1 MHNENGFIF
10 ALCIYYRSDVIIVDD
25 EDSPINAQQ
34 QLGGAGNS
42 AQSAADF
49 HALKELLDQEEKKLN
64 MLKSKRVRQTSPI
77 NNSSATAV
85 STRAGNGPTI
95 QGSALNKASGR
106 ASGSATLRESP
117 IPFSSKSTNQSKPSI
132 VVVPGKSSARGGG
145 GGSTG
150 TLTVASRGSGGGAAV
165 PSTGISSRL
174 QQIVDTVAVD
184 QALGSISSASAHNAL
199 RSLNS
204 SAQVKLLGSMQTP
217 PVPSL
222 ITTSNSSQKLSNGTP
237 FHQFSSSNMPPLRP
251 KLPSGSRSSHE
262 IITIGDSPV
271 TKNPPPLLPTPSTG
285 LTGLPS
291 HVRIPTATAT
301 GSIQVPAISS
311 TSRALSAIANTSAGH
326 GLDTMEA
333 IENSKRYKEYRM
345 KQLHSKKTF
354 QKQIE
359 RRMIS
364 SPYPKTFRQVWPV
377 VPIQDPAF
385 VRNFGLESVLHHFDS
400 SLKALHEKSNNASKV
415 KPICN
420 QCGCDFA
427 SAWQIRKN
435 NSKQLLLCEACDF
448 QNLKILQR
456 TKLSN
461 QLKDLLESV
470 EKEEEK
476 FSQQCEEALKQVI
489 ALEKQSV
496 LTSQANRP
504 PPLTSNLQAKQQQLS
519 GDLSNHTVVRIPD
532 LSGGHT
538 TSARLA
544 SIIGGGVGGGSVLMK
559 GATYGTGK
567 KSQAHEIQPRA
578 VIPSIIGQI
587 SHNGGAGG
595 GGVGGESSRK
605 RKDPPSLGGRE
616 PASKTFKAG
625 SVLDQTLSKISQHLI
640 HRKLDEQRQELVGES
655 FVIGGG
661 GGDRGRENMDHRG
674 NASPSPSPSPAGAPP
689 TTGRPT
695 PSSAKSRREGRKS
708 RRKGTPRHK
717 RHLSSSSVTSD

>member
-1 MHNENGFIF
+1 M
-10 ALCIYYRSDVIIVDD
+10 DD
-25 EDSPINAQQ
+25 EDSPINDQQ
-34 QLGGAGNS
+34 ELGAGAGNS
-42 AQSAADF
+42 AESAADL

-77 NNSSATAV
+77 NNAAAA
-85 STRAGNGPTI
+85 TRAGNGPTI
-95 QGSALNKASGR
+95 QGSALNKATGR
-106 ASGSATLRESP
+106 NSNSVGALRESP
-117 IPFSSKSTNQSKPSI
+117 VPFNNKSTNQSKPSI
-132 VVVPGKSSARGGG
+132 VVVPGKSSARG
-145 GGSTG
+145 STG
-150 TLTVASRGSGGGAAV
+150 TSVVASRGSGAAV

-199 RSLNS
+199 RSMNS
-204 SAQVKLLGSMQTP
+204 SAQIKLLSSMQTP

-222 ITTSNSSQKLSNGTP
+222 ITASNSSQKLSNGTP
-237 FHQFSSSNMPPLRP
+237 IHQLSTSNMPPLRP
-251 KLPSGSRSSHE
+251 KLPSSNRSSHE

-285 LTGLPS
+285 LTGL
-291 HVRIPTATAT
+291 RIPTATAT

-311 TSRALSAIANTSAGH
+311 TSRALSAIANASAGYT
-326 GLDTMEA
+326 LDTTEA

-345 KQLHSKKTF
+345 KQNHSRKTF
-354 QKQIE
+354 QKQME
-359 RRMIS
+359 RRMIA

-385 VRNFGLESVLHHFDS
+385 VRNFGLESVLHHFDA

-489 ALEKQSV
+489 ALEKQSI
-496 LTSQANRP
+496 LASQANRP
-504 PPLTSNLQAKQQQLS
+504 PPLTSNLQVKQQS
-519 GDLSNHTVVRIPD
+519 SDLSNHTIIRVSD
-532 LSGGHT
+532 ATGGHQ
-538 TSARLA
+538 SARLA
-544 SIIGGGVGGGSVLMK
+544 SVIGGSGNSVVMKGSVY
-559 GATYGTGK
+559 GASKTQPQEVTVV
-567 KSQAHEIQPRA
+567 QPRV

-587 SHNGGAGG
+587 SRNGG
-595 GGVGGESSRK
+595 GGIGGESSRK
-605 RKDPPSLGGRE
+605 RKDPPSLSSASNATL
-616 PASKTFKAG
+616 PPSKTFKAG
-625 SVLDQTLSKISQHLI
+625 SVLDQTLSKLSQQLI
-640 HRKLDEQRQELVGES
+640 HRKLDEQRQELVGDS
-655 FVIGGG
+655 GT
-661 GGDRGRENMDHRG
+661 GREDMENRG
-674 NASPSPSPSPAGAPP
+674 NTSPSPTPASAP
-689 TTGRPT
+689 RRAT
-695 PSSAKSRREGRKS
+695 PSSTKSGKEGRKS

>member
-1 MHNENGFIF
+1 MYTYLNVYIV
-10 ALCIYYRSDVIIVDD
+10 LCLHVDLLLSIYRSDVIIVDD

-34 QLGGAGNS
+34 QLGGAGAGNS

-49 HALKELLDQEEKKLN
+49 HALKELLDQEEKKLS

-77 NNSSATAV
+77 NNAAAA
-85 STRAGNGPTI
+85 TRAGNGPTI
-95 QGSALNKASGR
+95 QGSALNKATGR
-106 ASGSATLRESP
+106 ATSSALRESP
-117 IPFSSKSTNQSKPSI
+117 VPFNKPTNQSKPSI
-132 VVVPGKSSARGGG
+132 VVVPGKSSTR

-150 TLTVASRGSGGGAAV
+150 TSTVASRGSSVSV

-199 RSLNS
+199 RSMNS
-204 SAQVKLLGSMQTP
+204 TAQVKLLGSMQTP

-237 FHQFSSSNMPPLRP
+237 FHPSNMPPLRP
-251 KLPSGSRSSHE
+251 KLPSGSRPSHE

-285 LTGLPS
+285 LTGLQS
-291 HVRIPTATAT
+291 HVRVPTATVT

-311 TSRALSAIANTSAGH
+311 TSRALSAIVNASAGH
-326 GLDTMEA
+326 ALDTMEA

-354 QKQIE
+354 HKQME

-385 VRNFGLESVLHHFDS
+385 VQNFGLESVLHHFDS

-476 FSQQCEEALKQVI
+476 FTQQCEDALKQVI
-489 ALEKQSV
+489 TLEKQSILV
-496 LTSQANRP
+496 SQANRP
-504 PPLTSNLQAKQQQLS
+504 PPLTSNLQVKQQS
-519 GDLSNHTVVRIPD
+519 SDLSNHTFVRVPD
-532 LSGGHT
+532 VHVTGSH

-544 SIIGGGVGGGSVLMK
+544 SVIGGSKAQM
-559 GATYGTGK
+559 
-567 KSQAHEIQPRA
+567 HEVTVVQPRA

-587 SHNGGAGG
+587 SHRGG

-605 RKDPPSLGGRE
+605 RKDPPSLSSSTRDATL
-616 PASKTFKAG
+616 PPSKTFRAG
-625 SVLDQTLSKISQHLI
+625 SVLDQTLSKISQQLI
-640 HRKLDEQRQELVGES
+640 HRKLDEQRQELVSEN
-655 FVIGGG
+655 VIGGG
-661 GGDRGRENMDHRG
+661 ERGRENVENRG
-674 NASPSPSPSPAGAPP
+674 ATSPSPTPTAGAPAR
-689 TTGRPT
+689 RPT
-695 PSSAKSRREGRKS
+695 SSSAKSGREGRKS

>member
-1 MHNENGFIF
+1 MYVLFIVSC
-10 ALCIYYRSDVIIVDD
+10 LHVVLSLLSIYRSDVIIVDD

-34 QLGGAGNS
+34 QLGGAAGAGNS

-49 HALKELLDQEEKKLN
+49 HALKELLDQEEKKLS

-77 NNSSATAV
+77 NNAAAA
-85 STRAGNGPTI
+85 TRAGNGPTI
-95 QGSALNKASGR
+95 QGSALNKATGR
-106 ASGSATLRESP
+106 ATSSALRESP
-117 IPFSSKSTNQSKPSI
+117 VPFNTCKSTNQSKPSI
-132 VVVPGKSSARGGG
+132 VVVPGKSSARGG
-145 GGSTG
+145 STG
-150 TLTVASRGSGGGAAV
+150 TSTVTSRGSGASV

-199 RSLNS
+199 RSMNS
-204 SAQVKLLGSMQTP
+204 NAQVKLLGSMQTP

-222 ITTSNSSQKLSNGTP
+222 ITTSNSSQRLSNGTP
-237 FHQFSSSNMPPLRP
+237 FHQLSTSNMPPLRP

-285 LTGLPS
+285 LTGLQS
-291 HVRIPTATAT
+291 HVRIATATAT

-311 TSRALSAIANTSAGH
+311 TSRALSAIANASAGH
-326 GLDTMEA
+326 SLDTMEA

-354 QKQIE
+354 HKQIE

-385 VRNFGLESVLHHFDS
+385 VQNFGLESVLHHFDS
-400 SLKALHEKSNNASKV
+400 SLKALHEKSNSASKV

-476 FSQQCEEALKQVI
+476 FTQQCEEALKQVI
-489 ALEKQSV
+489 ALEKQSI
-496 LTSQANRP
+496 LASQANRP
-504 PPLTSNLQAKQQQLS
+504 PPLTSNLQVKQQS
-519 GDLSNHTVVRIPD
+519 SDLSNHTIIRVPD
-532 LSGGHT
+532 VTGSHA
-538 TSARLA
+538 SARLA
-544 SIIGGGVGGGSVLMK
+544 SIIGGSGGDGVLMK
-559 GATYGTGK
+559 GSIYGAGK
-567 KSQAHEIQPRA
+567 AQAHEVTVVQPRA

-587 SHNGGAGG
+587 SHSGR
-595 GGVGGESSRK
+595 GGVGGELSRK
-605 RKDPPSLGGRE
+605 RKDPPSLSSSTRDATL
-616 PASKTFKAG
+616 PPSKTFKAG
-625 SVLDQTLSKISQHLI
+625 SVLDQTLSKISQQLI
-640 HRKLDEQRQELVGES
+640 HRKLDEQRQELVSES
-655 FVIGGG
+655 VVIGGG
-661 GGDRGRENMDHRG
+661 ERVTENVENRGTT
-674 NASPSPSPSPAGAPP
+674 SPSPTPAAGAPAR
-689 TTGRPT
+689 RPT
-695 PSSAKSRREGRKS
+695 PSSAKSGREGRKS

>member
-1 MHNENGFIF
+1 M
-10 ALCIYYRSDVIIVDD
+10 DD

-34 QLGGAGNS
+34 QLGAGVSNS
-42 AQSAADF
+42 AQSATDLQS
-49 HALKELLDQEEKKLN
+49 LKELLDQEEKKLN
-64 MLKSKRVRQTSPI
+64 LLKSKRVRQTSPI
-77 NNSSATAV
+77 NNAAAA
-85 STRAGNGPTI
+85 TRAGNGPTI
-95 QGSALNKASGR
+95 QGSALNKATGR
-106 ASGSATLRESP
+106 AANSVGALRESP
-117 IPFSSKSTNQSKPSI
+117 VPFTKSTSQSKPSI
-132 VVVPGKSSARGGG
+132 VVVPGKSSARGGS

-150 TLTVASRGSGGGAAV
+150 TSVVASRGNGASV

-199 RSLNS
+199 RSMNS
-204 SAQVKLLGSMQTP
+204 NAQVKLLGSMQTP

-222 ITTSNSSQKLSNGTP
+222 ITTSNSSQKLINGTP
-237 FHQFSSSNMPPLRP
+237 FHQFSTSNMPPLRP
-251 KLPSGSRSSHE
+251 KLPSGNRSSHE

-285 LTGLPS
+285 LTGLQS
-291 HVRIPTATAT
+291 HIRIPTATAT

-311 TSRALSAIANTSAGH
+311 TSRALSAIANASAGH
-326 GLDTMEA
+326 TLGTMEA

-345 KQLHSKKTF
+345 KQLHSRKTF
-354 QKQIE
+354 QRQIE

-385 VRNFGLESVLHHFDS
+385 VRNFGLESVLHHFDA
-400 SLKALHEKSNNASKV
+400 SLKALHEKANNASKV

-461 QLKDLLESV
+461 QLKDLVESV

-476 FSQQCEEALKQVI
+476 FTQQCDDALKQVI
-489 ALEKQSV
+489 ALEKQSI
-496 LTSQANRP
+496 LASQANRP
-504 PPLTSNLQAKQQQLS
+504 PPLTSNLQVKRQS
-519 GDLSNHTVVRIPD
+519 SDLSNHTIIRVSDV
-532 LSGGHT
+532 SGSHQ
-538 TSARLA
+538 SARLA
-544 SIIGGGVGGGSVLMK
+544 SVIGGSGDSMLLKGSIYGVSK
-559 GATYGTGK
+559 A
-567 KSQAHEIQPRA
+567 QAHEAAVVRPRT
-578 VIPSIIGQI
+578 VIPSIIGQV
-587 SHNGGAGG
+587 SHSSGG
-595 GGVGGESSRK
+595 GTGGESSRK
-605 RKDPPSLGGRE
+605 RKDPPSLSSTSNATL
-616 PASKTFKAG
+616 PPSKTFKSG
-625 SVLDQTLSKISQHLI
+625 SVLDQTLSKLSQQLI
-640 HRKLDEQRQELVGES
+640 HRKLDEQRQEMVGDS
-655 FVIGGG
+655 IT
-661 GGDRGRENMDHRG
+661 GREDMENRG
-674 NASPSPSPSPAGAPP
+674 NTSPSPTPVGAP
-689 TTGRPT
+689 RRAT
-695 PSSAKSRREGRKS
+695 PSSAKSGREGRKS

>member
-1 MHNENGFIF
+1 M
-10 ALCIYYRSDVIIVDD
+10 DD

-49 HALKELLDQEEKKLN
+49 HALKELLDQEEKKLS

-77 NNSSATAV
+77 NNSSTTAA

-95 QGSALNKASGR
+95 QGSALNKATGR
-106 ASGSATLRESP
+106 ASSNAALRESP

-132 VVVPGKSSARGGG
+132 VVVPGKSSARGG
-145 GGSTG
+145 STG
-150 TLTVASRGSGGGAAV
+150 ISTVATRGSSGAAV

-237 FHQFSSSNMPPLRP
+237 FHQLSSSNMPPLRP

-311 TSRALSAIANTSAGH
+311 TSRALSAIANASAGH
-326 GLDTMEA
+326 TLDTMEA

-461 QLKDLLESV
+461 QLKDLLESI

-496 LTSQANRP
+496 LASQANRP
-504 PPLTSNLQAKQQQLS
+504 PPLTSNLQGKQQQS

-532 LSGGHT
+532 LAGGHT

-544 SIIGGGVGGGSVLMK
+544 SIIGGSGGSVLMK
-559 GATYGTGK
+559 GSGGATYSTGK
-567 KSQAHEIQPRA
+567 KSQQAHEVTVVQPRA

-587 SHNGGAGG
+587 SHNGG
-595 GGVGGESSRK
+595 ESSRK
-605 RKDPPSLGGRE
+605 RKDPLSLGGRDGAL
-616 PASKTFKAG
+616 PASKTFKVG
-625 SVLDQTLSKISQHLI
+625 SVLDQTLSKISQQLI

-655 FVIGGG
+655 FVVGGGG
-661 GGDRGRENMDHRG
+661 GGDRGRENMDRRG